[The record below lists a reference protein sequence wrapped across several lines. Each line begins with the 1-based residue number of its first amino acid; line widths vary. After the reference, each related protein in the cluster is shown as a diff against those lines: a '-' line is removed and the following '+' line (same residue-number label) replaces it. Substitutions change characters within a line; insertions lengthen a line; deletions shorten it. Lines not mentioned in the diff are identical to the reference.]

1 VAGVTVELAGAL
13 ARFAGEKRITVE
25 AGLLGQV
32 LDALASGRGEEF
44 RDRLFD
50 GGGRPRRFINIYV
63 NGRDYRFLDKLDT
76 VLHEGDVVALLP
88 AVSGG

>member
-1 VAGVTVELAGAL
+1 VASVSVELAGAL
-13 ARFAGEKRITVE
+13 ARIAGEKRITVE

-32 LDALASGRGEEF
+32 LDALASGHGEEF

-50 GGGRPRRFINIYV
+50 GAGRPRRFINIYV

-76 VLHEGDVVALLP
+76 VLREGDVVALLP

>member
-1 VAGVTVELAGAL
+1 VASVSVELAGTL
-13 ARFAGEKRITVE
+13 ARIAGEKRVTVE
-25 AGLLGQV
+25 VGLLGQV
-32 LDALASGRGEEF
+32 LDSLASGHGEEF

-63 NGRDYRFLDKLDT
+63 NGRDYRFLDKLNT
-76 VLHEGDVVALLP
+76 VLHEGDVVTLLP

>member
-1 VAGVTVELAGAL
+1 MELAGAL
-13 ARFAGEKRITVE
+13 ARMAGEKRVIVE
-25 AGLLGQV
+25 ADLLGQV
-32 LDALASGRGEEF
+32 LDALASGHGEEF

-50 GGGRPRRFINIYV
+50 SGGRPRRFINIYV

>member
-1 VAGVTVELAGAL
+1 MPSVSVELAGAL
-13 ARFAGEKRITVE
+13 ARIVGEKRVTVE
-25 AGLLGQV
+25 TGPLGEV
-32 LDALASGRGEEF
+32 LNALASGHGEEF

-50 GGGRPRRFINIYV
+50 DGGRPRRFINIYV

-76 VLHEGDVVALLP
+76 VLQDGDVVALLP